1 MFKVSRKNW
10 IKWTKFTLNNFSPY
24 LSFSITECNK
34 SFILQYFSMIFNEN
48 IEKANFRKELMLAD
62 ITPVW
67 EDWYNKENC
76 RAFYQYCQNF
86 LIDVLNNQI
95 YKNVN
100 SILSKYQT
108 GYQKG
113 YRSQYSLIAMFE
125 RRRKHLDKY
134 GNVHYLLS
142 IQSIL

>member
-1 MFKVSRKNW
+1 M
-10 IKWTKFTLNNFSPY
+10 NNFSPY

-48 IEKANFRKELMLAD
+48 IEKANFRKELMLAN

-86 LIDVLNNQI
+86 LIDVLTTKFTKMLMA
-95 YKNVN
+95 Y
-100 SILSKYQT
+100 YQNT
-108 GYQKG
+108 KQV
-113 YRSQYSLIAMFE
+113 I
-125 RRRKHLDKY
+125 RKVIDH
-134 GNVHYLLS
+134 NIH
-142 IQSIL
+142 